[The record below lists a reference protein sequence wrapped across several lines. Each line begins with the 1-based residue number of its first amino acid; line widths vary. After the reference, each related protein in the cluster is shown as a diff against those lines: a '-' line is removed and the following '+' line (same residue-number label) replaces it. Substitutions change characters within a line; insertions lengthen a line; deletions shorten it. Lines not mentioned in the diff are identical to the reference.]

1 MRIFAAIIFISL
13 LPISFII
20 SILIYLSTKSN
31 VIFKQKRVGKDKKEF
46 VIYKFKTMED
56 NKVFPVGKY
65 IRKIGLDE
73 IPQLINIVKNE
84 MAFVGPRP
92 LTNYDIERLK
102 WNMPEYKDRWK
113 VKPGITGIAQL
124 TNVCDAKLSLE
135 NDLYYVKNKSFW
147 LDVKIIKKTLLVP
160 ILGKF
165 TK

>member
-1 MRIFAAIIFISL
+1 MRIFALIIFIFL

-31 VIFKQKRVGKDKKEF
+31 VIFKQKRIGKDKKEF
-46 VIYKFKTMED
+46 VIYKFKTMEN
-56 NKVFPVGKY
+56 NKVFLIGKY

-102 WNMPEYKDRWK
+102 WNTPEYNDRWK

-124 TNVCDAKLSLE
+124 TKVCDAKLSIK
-135 NDLYYVKNKSFW
+135 NDLFYVKNHCFW
-147 LDVKIIKKTLLVP
+147 LDVKIITNTLLVP
-160 ILGKF
+160 FFGKF